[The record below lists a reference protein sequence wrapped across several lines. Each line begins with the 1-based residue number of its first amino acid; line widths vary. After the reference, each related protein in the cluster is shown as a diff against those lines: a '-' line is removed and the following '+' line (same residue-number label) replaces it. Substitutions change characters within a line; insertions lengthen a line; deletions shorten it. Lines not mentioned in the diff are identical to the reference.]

1 MIIILGKIPKE
12 TKKKDIVHF
21 FSPALKAG
29 LFKKPG
35 EIKQIKMPILKD
47 EKTNLFSYY
56 GLVFIEPNEI
66 ALKAIQKLNRKFFN
80 GNYITVREFHHRS
93 ALNERRVDVK
103 EWSNPKITARVADRR
118 QANLKVRSS
127 SLVSFSN

>member
-1 MIIILGKIPKE
+1 
-12 TKKKDIVHF
+12 
-21 FSPALKAG
+21 
-29 LFKKPG
+29 
-35 EIKQIKMPILKD
+35 MPILKD

>member
-12 TKKKDIVHF
+12 TKKSDIVQF
-21 FSPALKAG
+21 FSPALKMG

-47 EKTNLFSYY
+47 ERTNLFSYY
-56 GLVFIEPNEI
+56 SLVFIEPNEI
-66 ALKAIQKLNRKFFN
+66 AIKAIKKLNRKFFN

-118 QANLKVRSS
+118 QASLKVRSS